1 MIRSTKDFW
10 AGLIYLFF
18 GSTAVIVARD
28 YDMGTALKMGPAYFP
43 TVLGWLLMAV
53 GGLALI
59 RAFMSSDAPLGALA
73 WKKLFLIVGSTILF
87 GLILRRAGLIVAVP
101 LLVLTSGMA
110 SRHFR
115 WIPTVGLAGG
125 LTAFCIFVFLKGLGV
140 PIPVIGP
147 WFGG

>member
-10 AGLIYLFF
+10 AGLIYLLF
-18 GSTAVIVARD
+18 GASAVIVARD

-43 TVLGWLLMAV
+43 TVLGWLLIAV

-59 RAFMSSDAPLGALA
+59 RAFISSDAPLGALA
-73 WKKLFLIVGSTILF
+73 WTKLCLIIGSTILF

-101 LLVLTSGMA
+101 LLVLTSSVA

-115 WIPTVGLAGG
+115 WIPTVALAAG
-125 LTAFCIFVFLKGLGV
+125 LTVFCIFVFLKGLGV
-140 PIPVIGP
+140 PIPVVGP
-147 WFGG
+147 WLGD